1 LVCGPRAVVERDHAR
16 AVALVGLLAC
26 GEDSSDSDCDF
37 LVGFEDG
44 ITLFDTGD
52 LEADIQDLLGAS
64 ADVAPRSCV

>member
-1 LVCGPRAVVERDHAR
+1 
-16 AVALVGLLAC
+16 LAC